1 MWRWRTLKGM
11 ITWTTSEIIFT
22 HSYSI
27 NRLLIFFHI
36 IPARS
41 HLTASS
47 PKKDEYPTPSFY
59 TPFFQFFLPFPQNCY
74 NLWRSYF
81 NGNTTL
87 IGTCSALSLFDFNSA
102 SFFTLRLSVYS
113 LYRDRVEGGTTITQH
128 WSSLSIP
135 AIGSEKGNR
144 RLQSSILARFKEG
157 FTFFLASTI

>member
-1 MWRWRTLKGM
+1 MANFERNDNLNDFRNY
-11 ITWTTSEIIFT
+11 F
-22 HSYSI
+22 YSFLFYKSI
-27 NRLLIFFHI
+27 ANFFHI

-47 PKKDEYPTPSFY
+47 PKKGEYPTPSFY
-59 TPFFQFFLPFPQNCY
+59 TPFFQFFLSCPQNCY

-128 WSSLSIP
+128 
-135 AIGSEKGNR
+135 
-144 RLQSSILARFKEG
+144 
-157 FTFFLASTI
+157 

>member
-1 MWRWRTLKGM
+1 MANFERNDNLNDFRSYFYSFLFYKS
-11 ITWTTSEIIFT
+11 IANFFPYNPCALTS
-22 HSYSI
+22 H
-27 NRLLIFFHI
+27 R
-36 IPARS
+36 P
-41 HLTASS
+41 S

-128 WSSLSIP
+128 
-135 AIGSEKGNR
+135 
-144 RLQSSILARFKEG
+144 
-157 FTFFLASTI
+157 